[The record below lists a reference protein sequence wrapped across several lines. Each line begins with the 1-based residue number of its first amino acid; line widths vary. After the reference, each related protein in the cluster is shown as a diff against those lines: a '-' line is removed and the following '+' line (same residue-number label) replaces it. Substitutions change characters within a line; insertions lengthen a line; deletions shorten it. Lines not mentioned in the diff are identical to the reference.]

1 MSELKFQEWLME
13 HQPENK
19 YLYKDRWCNTYVF
32 IRDKILPLMT
42 DSAVVDYN
50 AMLEEINRNTE
61 IVGTHWSKS
70 LLHPVI
76 KINYRDVTIVFR
88 YNFYN
93 YEIAVIS
100 DIPID
105 LPKYLRRCNN
115 RTYFYE
121 GFPEEYQLKTP
132 YSRRHN
138 TEFMAYC
145 GDHYDFFTFCV
156 ILKDQIDKCRRRSLR
171 A

>member
-1 MSELKFQEWLME
+1 MSTKFQACLLE
-13 HQPENK
+13 HDPDKE
-19 YLYKDRWCNTYVF
+19 YIYRDGWWRAYCF

-42 DSAVVDYN
+42 DAAVVDYD
-50 AMLEEINRNTE
+50 AMCKEIDRNTE
-61 IVGTHWSKS
+61 IIGAHWSKS
-70 LLHPVI
+70 ILHPVI
-76 KINYRDVTIVFR
+76 KISYRDVTIVFR

-105 LPKYLRRCNN
+105 LQKYLRRYNN

-138 TEFMAYC
+138 KEFMAYC

-156 ILKDQIDKCRRRSLR
+156 ILKDQIDKCRRKSPR